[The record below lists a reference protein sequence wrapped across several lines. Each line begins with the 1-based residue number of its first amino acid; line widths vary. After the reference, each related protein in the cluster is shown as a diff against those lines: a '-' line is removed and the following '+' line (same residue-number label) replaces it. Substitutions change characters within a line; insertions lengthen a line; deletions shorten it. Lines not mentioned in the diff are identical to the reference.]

1 MKKIVLSG
9 LMFAMILSSTY
20 SCQKEVDL
28 NANKTTIQENTKNSI
43 SDITADYI
51 LGQSKLPESKINPF
65 WRRVI
70 GADLTAAGVGALAG
84 MGVGAAA
91 AGVGAIPGAIVGG
104 LFAGAGASFTAA
116 GISAPENTGGVGTT
130 YNSNNPYDFAG
141 TMHYQIMR
149 DCQANPDTYTLNDE
163 INMSTYKTEV
173 FNIASGKYTTINSY
187 KELFVD
193 KDYKTMIYDA
203 QNVSDISDFFVTTNS
218 KLSGLSSRAI
228 STLNSYSDALDLTNN
243 PSDFITYSISAE
255 SSVLSDTNLNDKE
268 KAIIL
273 SYMSTARIALGY
285 YL

>member
-9 LMFAMILSSTY
+9 LMFAVILSSTY

-149 DCQANPDTYTLNDE
+149 DCQANPDTYTLNGE

-218 KLSGLSSRAI
+218 KLTGLSSRAI